1 MPKLIARPASTSTTK
16 RKTARPSLPQKP
28 KNTAVALVRST
39 RQSSTAP
46 RSSRSQSGSSEFEDA
61 LALIRA
67 VSRSRAIIEFS
78 ITGETLSANAN
89 FLKIF
94 GYTLEE
100 VQGMPYTF
108 FLSPADRESK
118 ETRELWDGLA
128 RGEFYS
134 GIYRH
139 LGKAGNTI
147 WLQTTINPVFD
158 EQHRPYKVAYFASD
172 VSATKESGAD
182 YQSQLEALDKSQAL
196 IDFNI
201 DGIILHA
208 NQNFLNLMGY
218 SLEEIKGKHHSM
230 FLDPHQRDTQAYR
243 DFWTQLRNGQF
254 WFGEAKRRHKAGRDI
269 YLNATYNPVF
279 DLNGRVY
286 KVLKTGT
293 DITEQVRVRT
303 EAQAAEA
310 REKQETQERQIK
322 INNLLE
328 VVAAAAEGDLTREIT
343 VSGTDVAGQM
353 AEGLGRLLADLRKS
367 IASIGHTA
375 TSVASSSHE
384 LSSISQQLSSSS
396 QSEAQQANGVSS
408 ASEQVSSNVSIV
420 ASSADEMLASI
431 REISKSASEAAR
443 VAKSAVTLANATTQT
458 ISKLGIS
465 SQEIGKVIKVI
476 TSIAQQTNLL
486 ALNAT
491 IEAAR
496 AGEAGKGFA
505 VVANEVKELAKET
518 AHATEEI
525 SQKIESIQSDTK
537 AAITAIADVSEIINQ
552 VNDISG
558 TIASAVEE
566 QTATTNEIGRN
577 VSDAA
582 RGTRDI
588 AQNIRHLA
596 TSAGETTAA
605 ARGIQE
611 AAQSLTEMSSE
622 LAILVNRFRL

>member
-1 MPKLIARPASTSTTK
+1 
-16 RKTARPSLPQKP
+16 
-28 KNTAVALVRST
+28 
-39 RQSSTAP
+39 
-46 RSSRSQSGSSEFEDA
+46 
-61 LALIRA
+61 
-67 VSRSRAIIEFS
+67 
-78 ITGETLSANAN
+78 
-89 FLKIF
+89 
-94 GYTLEE
+94 
-100 VQGMPYTF
+100 
-108 FLSPADRESK
+108 
-118 ETRELWDGLA
+118 
-128 RGEFYS
+128 
-134 GIYRH
+134 
-139 LGKAGNTI
+139 
-147 WLQTTINPVFD
+147 
-158 EQHRPYKVAYFASD
+158 
-172 VSATKESGAD
+172 
-182 YQSQLEALDKSQAL
+182 
-196 IDFNI
+196 
-201 DGIILHA
+201 
-208 NQNFLNLMGY
+208 
-218 SLEEIKGKHHSM
+218 
-230 FLDPHQRDTQAYR
+230 
-243 DFWTQLRNGQF
+243 
-254 WFGEAKRRHKAGRDI
+254 
-269 YLNATYNPVF
+269 
-279 DLNGRVY
+279 
-286 KVLKTGT
+286 
-293 DITEQVRVRT
+293 
-303 EAQAAEA
+303 
-310 REKQETQERQIK
+310 
-322 INNLLE
+322 
-328 VVAAAAEGDLTREIT
+328 
-343 VSGTDVAGQM
+343 
-353 AEGLGRLLADLRKS
+353 
-367 IASIGHTA
+367 
-375 TSVASSSHE
+375 
-384 LSSISQQLSSSS
+384 
-396 QSEAQQANGVSS
+396 
-408 ASEQVSSNVSIV
+408 
-420 ASSADEMLASI
+420 MLASI